1 MKQII
6 STLTLLLLG
15 FLGNAQE
22 VNQIPLKELPVKYIT
37 VEFQPKTIFS
47 KSYLLIDYGQVPN
60 ATFGKELKK
69 LATVTENGAR
79 KEFNSEI
86 AALNFLAL
94 NSYQLFES
102 FQNISTD
109 VYGKEETEPRKF
121 LMEKTE

>member
-94 NSYQLFES
+94 NGYQLFES

-109 VYGKEETEPRKF
+109 VYDKVETGPRKF